1 MALMRDWRA
10 FVRER
15 VRLDDLEPGREARI
29 VRELAVQL
37 EDFYREALA
46 RGASDA
52 DADAHARAQVTNW
65 ERLVDDL
72 RRVERVHWRPAA
84 DRLVDRAG
92 LRSSSSRRGGLLMLA
107 HALQDIRYAIR
118 QFLKTPAFT
127 IVSVLTLAVGIG
139 VTTAMFSVING
150 VLLRSLPYPESER
163 LMRVHEVIP
172 RFGRFSVAPAT
183 FLD

>member
-1 MALMRDWRA
+1 MAPMRDWRT

-15 VRLDDLEPGREARI
+15 IQLDDLEPEREVRI
-29 VRELAVQL
+29 VRELAAQL

-46 RGASDA
+46 RGATDA
-52 DADAHARAQVTNW
+52 DADAYARAQITDW
-65 ERLVDDL
+65 ARLVDDL
-72 RRVERVHWRPAA
+72 RRAEQMHRRPAP
-84 DRLVDRAG
+84 DRLVDRAE
-92 LRSSSSRRGGLLMLA
+92 LFSRSSRGGLLMFA

-118 QFLKTPAFT
+118 QFVKTPAFT

-139 VTTAMFSVING
+139 VTTAMFSVVNG
-150 VLLRSLPYPESER
+150 VLLRPLPYPESER